1 MLIDWSRDARPES
14 GDMIGV
20 MTSTGIGKYI
30 WSQDIQLESYLLI
43 RVGHTTRVASSDQS
57 WAYDQSQAYDRS
69 WDIPAL

>member
-43 RVGHTTRVASSDQS
+43 GVGHTTRVASSNQS
-57 WAYDQSQAYDRS
+57 WAYDRSQAYDRS